1 VDCVRVLS
9 AAYQGAAEPP
19 MAAEGRDG
27 LQRQLQPQMNANDAD
42 RSARE
47 HPSSRVTTAKTFWN
61 FLSHGPLRAL

>member
-1 VDCVRVLS
+1 
-9 AAYQGAAEPP
+9 